1 MKESFILYTSYMK
14 HIELLDMEQRGIL
27 LTAIFAYQ
35 SNAELPDMDGMIK
48 MAFSF
53 IQSDM
58 DKNEEKYQQVIE
70 ARREAGKKGGRP
82 KANAFPEKQKKQ
94 MVFQESK
101 GKQKNP
107 VYEDV
112 YVDDNVNNNKNIL
125 SDKSD
130 RVYPYSDVISYL
142 NSKAGTS
149 FKDKSKDSRKHIKA
163 RFDEGYSLEDFKT
176 VIDKKVSEWRGTK
189 MEGFLRPATLFG
201 TKFESYLN
209 QRLSGDSKSFSNF
222 QQSTTDWDAIAYQ
235 IMNKGAV

>member
-1 MKESFILYTSYMK
+1 MRESFILYTSYME
-14 HIELLDMEQRGIL
+14 HIDLLTMEQRGIL
-27 LTAIFAYQ
+27 LTAIFAYE
-35 SNAELPDMDGMIK
+35 SKSELPDMDGMTK

-53 IQSDM
+53 IKSDM

-82 KANAFPEKQKKQ
+82 KANGFLEKQKKQ
-94 MVFQESK
+94 MVFQKSK

-107 VYEDV
+107 VYVDV
-112 YVDDNVNNNKNIL
+112 YDNDNDINKNIL

-130 RVYPYSDVISYL
+130 VVYPYADIISYL
-142 NSKAGTS
+142 NAKAGTS
-149 FKDKSKDSRKHIKA
+149 FKDKSKDTRSHIKA
-163 RFDEGYSLEDFKT
+163 RFDEGFSLDDFRT

-209 QRLSGDSKSFSNF
+209 QRLSGDSKSFANF
-222 QQSTTDWDAIAYQ
+222 QQSSTDWDALADQ
-235 IMNKGAV
+235 IMNEERA